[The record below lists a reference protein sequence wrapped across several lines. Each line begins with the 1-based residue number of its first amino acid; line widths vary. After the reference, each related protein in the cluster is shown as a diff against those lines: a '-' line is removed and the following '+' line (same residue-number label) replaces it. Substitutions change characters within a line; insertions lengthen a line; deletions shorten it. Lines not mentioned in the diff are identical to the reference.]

1 MTGIRLR
8 GVSKLYQLEPHTK
21 TVLAEIDLDIKQGEF
36 ICLLGPSGCGK
47 TTLLNIMSGLDK
59 NYLGELEVGTPGQ
72 KVKMSYVFQESRL
85 LPWLS
90 VWDNLAFVLDKPH
103 APETRVK
110 IAKWL
115 ARIGLKGYEAYF
127 PGQLS
132 IGMQQRVSVARA
144 LILEPSYLFMDEPF
158 SSLDELTASK
168 MRHELL
174 ELWQEQGCTVV
185 FVTHNPLEAVFLADR
200 VLIMSASPG
209 RIVKAMNIANDLPR
223 PRNPEDPKLWE
234 LSRLAVRQ
242 LSQS

>member
-1 MTGIRLR
+1 
-8 GVSKLYQLEPHTK
+8 
-21 TVLAEIDLDIKQGEF
+21 
-36 ICLLGPSGCGK
+36 
-47 TTLLNIMSGLDK
+47 
-59 NYLGELEVGTPGQ
+59 
-72 KVKMSYVFQESRL
+72 
-85 LPWLS
+85 
-90 VWDNLAFVLDKPH
+90 
-103 APETRVK
+103 
-110 IAKWL
+110 
-115 ARIGLKGYEAYF
+115 
-127 PGQLS
+127 
-132 IGMQQRVSVARA
+132 
-144 LILEPSYLFMDEPF
+144 
-158 SSLDELTASK
+158 